1 MKILRNI
8 AFLFFGI
15 LVACSKHETPPLEED
30 MLYRVEC
37 FLQQKP
43 DSAMQILDTLN
54 ISALSSKERAHH
66 SLLRALLINNQKRY
80 DAELDSLVQVA
91 SNQFV
96 GGEDKYYEAWTYWL
110 MANKAT
116 NMQQPGQIALEAI
129 LKAKK
134 SIEKCRHV
142 DPRLVQ
148 FATKP
153 IDEQTVINDLKY
165 FVYLELGISY
175 TSSMY
180 FDEAVSTLRLAD
192 AYFANRED
200 HYNRQ
205 GSATM
210 LAYSYLLM
218 QEFDSCLT
226 CFQNALVS
234 AEALGNAN
242 DVAGLHQSIAT
253 YYTFRVSGGH
263 YDSEEERQSL
273 LDSALVEINRGRVCL
288 TDTSDYSYGYVKQTL
303 YEELSDIYYYREQ
316 YDSCL
321 YYGEQA
327 IEIGRSIDRF
337 FQDYS
342 MYQHLYESCKA
353 LGDEK
358 RAVIYADMMHAMEHP
373 EAHMRDMAEVKESFE
388 KQEELQQQAT
398 LHQQNSK
405 KLYLMMALLLLS
417 LLLLGVFIYFYRR
430 NKEKENA
437 RLRDAQLQLQSNL
450 EHAEQYSQELLLK
463 RTNSIFKSEA
473 KDKLQRI
480 MAEFEATYPEAMGKL
495 KAAYPDLNENECTV
509 AVLNFLDFR
518 IKEEAALLDLSE
530 NTVMKYRSN
539 LNKTAGKDPILRIL
553 GQ

>member
-1 MKILRNI
+1 
-8 AFLFFGI
+8 
-15 LVACSKHETPPLEED
+15 
-30 MLYRVEC
+30 
-37 FLQQKP
+37 
-43 DSAMQILDTLN
+43 MQILDTLN
-54 ISALSSKERAHH
+54 ISGLSSKERAHH
-66 SLLRALLINNQKRY
+66 SLLRALLVNNQKRY

-96 GGEDKYYEAWTYWL
+96 GGDDKYYEAWTYWL
-110 MANKAT
+110 MANRSM

-153 IDEQTVINDLKY
+153 VDEQTVIDDLKY
-165 FVYLELGISY
+165 FIYLELGVSY
-175 TSSMY
+175 TSSKY
-180 FDEAVSTLRLAD
+180 FADAISTLRLAD
-192 AYFANRED
+192 AHFAKRED

-234 AEALGNAN
+234 AEALGYAN
-242 DVAGLHQSIAT
+242 DVADMHQSIAT

-263 YDSEEERQSL
+263 YDSEEERQRL
-273 LDSALVEINRGRVCL
+273 LDSALVEINKGRVCL

-303 YEELSDIYYYREQ
+303 FEELSDTYYYMEQ

-327 IEIGRSIDRF
+327 IEIGKSIDRF

-342 MYQHLYESCKA
+342 MYQRLYESCKA

-388 KQEELQQQAT
+388 KQEELQQQEV
-398 LHQQNSK
+398 LHQRKSNR
-405 KLYLMMALLLLS
+405 LYWLLALS
-417 LLLLGVFIYFYRR
+417 VAGLLLLGTFVYVYRR
-430 NKEKENA
+430 KKETETNLLHEA
-437 RLRDAQLQLQSNL
+437 QHQLQTDL
-450 EHAEQYSQELLLK
+450 ETAEQHSMDLLLK
-463 RTNSIFKSEA
+463 RVNVIYKSEA

-480 MAEFEATYPEAMGKL
+480 MAEFEATYPQALDRL
-495 KAAYPDLNENECTV
+495 KSAYPDLNENECIV
-509 AVLNFLDFR
+509 AVLNFLGFR
-518 IKEEAALLDLSE
+518 IKEEASLLDLSE

-539 LNKTAGKDPILRIL
+539 LKKTAGSDPISAFL
-553 GQ
+553 G